1 MAKQKKSSPTKKLGL
16 WGWIDENILHWGFIL
31 FIAAVALLPKFPI
44 QHVEYTYIKIRI
56 DDVLPAVMLGLFF
69 IQWIRRKVVLNTAL
83 LVPIILF
90 WASVFASFLYAYYV
104 QLTIPIFNIGL
115 LHSLRRV
122 EYLSV
127 FFLGTSLV
135 TSEQRFRQYMSTYV
149 LSFFVVSLYGIVQKF
164 GLLPSIQTM
173 NPAYVDGRLL
183 WLNSDDRINSTF
195 GGHFDLAAYLTFSI
209 PIILGLYYQRLKKWY
224 LVAFFTALI
233 ALLYTAARSSFV
245 AYMASVSFM
254 LLRMKKFVFYVIVL
268 IVTGGLLLV
277 TGDMTKRLL
286 QTFQVKTVY
295 TNPLTGVSQI
305 GQKITADNLPAGS
318 YEINLPFV
326 KKGSKNSTDDSKEK
340 LDAARQLIYDDVKRS
355 GKSLTPD
362 EIEAQARA
370 LTQFIKPEQT
380 LLCDISCATRL
391 QVEWPRAV
399 LAFKSNPIL
408 GRGPSSITEATDND
422 FLRWLG
428 ELGLLGTSLFLFVL
442 LRINRSVQSIKKHA
456 PEMTTV
462 VFGFFCGLTALLINA
477 LYVDVFEASKVAY
490 NFWIMS
496 GLFVGLASVY
506 ATKQKKSR

>member
-1 MAKQKKSSPTKKLGL
+1 MAKQKNSSPSKKRGF
-16 WGWIDENILHWGFIL
+16 WGWIDANLLHWAFML
-31 FIAAVALLPKFPI
+31 FIAGVALVPKFPI
-44 QHVEYTYIKIRI
+44 QHVEYTYIKIRV
-56 DDVLPAVMLGLFF
+56 DDVLPAVMVGLFL
-69 IQWIRRKVVLNTAL
+69 IQWLRKKITLNTAL
-83 LVPIILF
+83 LVPIVLF
-90 WASVFASFLYAYYV
+90 WISVFASFLYAYYV

-127 FFLGTSLV
+127 FFLGSSLV
-135 TSEQRFRQYMSTYV
+135 TSEKRFKQYLGVYV
-149 LSFFVVSLYGIVQKF
+149 LSFFVVSLYGVVQKF
-164 GLLPSIQTM
+164 GILPSIQTM

-195 GGHFDLAAYLTFSI
+195 GGHFDLAAYITFSI
-209 PIILGLYYQRLKKWY
+209 PIILGLYYQKLKKWY
-224 LVAFFTALI
+224 LVAFFTALV

-245 AYMASVSFM
+245 AYMASVTFM
-254 LLRMKKFVFYVIVL
+254 LLRMKKFAFYAVVL
-268 IVTGGLLLV
+268 VVTGGLLLV

-305 GQKITADNLPAGS
+305 GQKISVDNLPAGS
-318 YEINLPFV
+318 YEINLPFI
-326 KKGSKNSTDDSKEK
+326 KKGKKTSSDSKEQ

-355 GKSLTPD
+355 GKTLTPD

-428 ELGLLGTSLFLFVL
+428 ELGLLGTSLFLFILYRVH
-442 LRINRSVQSIKKHA
+442 RSAQTIKKHA
-456 PEMTTV
+456 PEMTPV
-462 VFGFFCGLTALLINA
+462 VFGFFCGLSALLINA
-477 LYVDVFEASKVAY
+477 LYIDVFEASKVAY
-490 NFWIMS
+490 NFWIVS
-496 GLFVGLASVY
+496 GLFVGLATLY
-506 ATKQKKSR
+506 GAKQKTSK

>member
-1 MAKQKKSSPTKKLGL
+1 MAKQKNSSPSRNRGF
-16 WGWIDENILHWGFIL
+16 WGWIDDNILHWSFLVFIVG
-31 FIAAVALLPKFPI
+31 VALLPKFPI

-56 DDVLPAVMLGLFF
+56 DDVLPAGMVALFF
-69 IQWIRRKVVLNTAL
+69 FQWLRRKVRLNTAL
-83 LVPIILF
+83 LIPIILF
-90 WASVFASFLYAYYV
+90 WVSVFASFLYAYYV

-127 FFLGTSLV
+127 FFLGSSLV
-135 TSEQRFRQYMSTYV
+135 TSEKRFRQYLGIYII
-149 LSFFVVSLYGIVQKF
+149 SFFVVSLYGVVQKF

-209 PIILGLYYQRLKKWY
+209 PIVIGLYYQKLKKWY
-224 LVAFFTALI
+224 LVAFFTALV

-245 AYMASVSFM
+245 AYIASISFM
-254 LLRMKKFVFYVIVL
+254 LLRMKKFVFYIVVL
-268 IVTGGLLLV
+268 GVTGGLLLV

-295 TNPLTGVSQI
+295 TNPATGVSQI
-305 GQKITADNLPAGS
+305 GQQITADNLPAGS
-318 YEINLPFV
+318 YEINLPFL
-326 KKGSKNSTDDSKEK
+326 KKSTKKSSNSKEQ

-399 LAFKSNPIL
+399 LAFKSNPVL

-428 ELGLLGTSLFLFVL
+428 EIGLLGTTLFLFILYRV
-442 LRINRSVQSIKKHA
+442 NRSAQSILKAA
-456 PEMTTV
+456 PEMKTL
-462 VFGFFCGLTALLINA
+462 VFGFFCGLSALLVNA

-490 NFWIMS
+490 NFWIVS
-496 GLFVGLASVY
+496 GLFVGLATY
-506 ATKQKKSR
+506 YGAHQKKSK